1 MVIGVVD
8 RASPTSYCSN
18 SLHELF
24 SSARLVLKT
33 PLPSL
38 IRQQWSP
45 GKNKVREKWGQISQ
59 PAAAPWSQVQPVPRL
74 RVYSQQAHTDTTSP
88 TNTLRH
94 TERSHEHSID
104 GLTLLPSL
112 SEQRAPQPT
121 RAPPCLPLHSLA
133 SLAWSLL
140 VITHPLA
147 HLSAASL
154 VPHSSILLTVTSNS
168 SGRKAIFRE
177 KNATSNS
184 ESLTRKNY
192 NQILHIPFHG
202 K

>member
-1 MVIGVVD
+1 MKSDKVTKKPRGKKK
-8 RASPTSYCSN
+8 N
-18 SLHELF
+18 
-24 SSARLVLKT
+24 KT
-33 PLPSL
+33 KKHL
-38 IRQQWSP
+38 
-45 GKNKVREKWGQISQ
+45 GKNEARSASLLQLHDPRSNQYQGCVCNPSRHAQTTQ
-59 PAAAPWSQVQPVPRL
+59 TPPAPQTHS
-74 RVYSQQAHTDTTSP
+74 D
-88 TNTLRH
+88 RH

-121 RAPPCLPLHSLA
+121 HASPCFPLHSLA

-140 VITHPLA
+140 VVTYPLA

-154 VPHSSILLTVTSNS
+154 VPRSGILLTVASNS

-177 KNATSNS
+177 KNETSNS
-184 ESLTRKNY
+184 ASLTRKNY
-192 NQILHIPFHG
+192 DHILHVPFHD